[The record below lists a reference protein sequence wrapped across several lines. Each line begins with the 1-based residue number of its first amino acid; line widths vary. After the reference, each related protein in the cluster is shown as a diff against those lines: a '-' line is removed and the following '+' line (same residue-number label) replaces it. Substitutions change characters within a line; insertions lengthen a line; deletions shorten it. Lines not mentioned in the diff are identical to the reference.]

1 MKRKGN
7 TMRHQKIATMV
18 ASVALVISSVSLA
31 SAQSCSEEI
40 EALMQMRGGNAQ
52 GQSTEVAPQTSPNPT
67 EDNSELSSQTDPDS
81 VKTDTTGSV
90 NSEFDMA
97 IEAARTADAAG
108 DTAGC
113 REALTRARAAM

>member
-1 MKRKGN
+1 MNLKQIM
-7 TMRHQKIATMV
+7 TMT
-18 ASVALVISSVSLA
+18 ASAALVLSSVSLA

-40 EALMQMRGGNAQ
+40 DALMQMRGGNAQ
-52 GQSTEVAPQTSPNPT
+52 GQAAEVAPETSANPT
-67 EDNSELSSQTDPDS
+67 EDNSELSSQSDPES

-113 REALTRARAAM
+113 RDALTRARAAM